1 MKLFSFLSKKEYV
14 AFVALIVLFLA
25 VRIPGVSLPYHQ
37 DEWKTAWAL
46 KTETG
51 LSSLHH
57 PPLTQIFFNIDGA
70 LFGADHL
77 RIFPLLI
84 SIIVAILLFV
94 VTKNRVGTKNAFFS
108 LGLFTVCAYSVFASL
123 MVDTDGAILPVFF
136 LLAVY
141 FYDKFK
147 NVEGKRVY
155 KWLILLALALTL
167 GFMTKLSFVIAI
179 GAIILDFIIDR
190 YKSITRKQASVAILA
205 LLGFFGLSSFLIL
218 FTRLIYPTFDIG
230 SMISHAAS
238 YAHLEGRNYFQSM
251 IQGVKSLYYLSP
263 LLLAPLFFIN
273 AEIFRRMRVFFLY
286 LFLGFIFYF
295 ILFDFSAGALDKY
308 LMFAIVPLS
317 AITGTIFNN
326 FFKVVS
332 MRRGHTIFFGAFVCL
347 LLLSLNFFPHDVIA
361 LYPKTE
367 WFSRVIHLKWQIFNP
382 FTGGNGPMGFYV
394 SFLFIGA
401 TFFISAMVALLAIVK
416 REWRSA
422 ACLII
427 LMIGVMYNTVFIEEM
442 LFGKINGSAPE
453 VLAQTINFINKSPDI
468 TQVITYNDSGA
479 YELSKAGKYAG
490 RFYAVPAYEEGH
502 RKLFSGFDGNYMII
516 DIPHLY
522 ETGFYGEFFK
532 KCTRIF
538 ETRSGQIGGYVFKC
552 PRVSDAV

>member
-308 LMFAIVPLS
+308 LMFAIV
-317 AITGTIFNN
+317 
-326 FFKVVS
+326 
-332 MRRGHTIFFGAFVCL
+332 
-347 LLLSLNFFPHDVIA
+347 
-361 LYPKTE
+361 
-367 WFSRVIHLKWQIFNP
+367 
-382 FTGGNGPMGFYV
+382 
-394 SFLFIGA
+394 
-401 TFFISAMVALLAIVK
+401 K

-490 RFYAVPAYEEGH
+490 RFYAVPAYEESH